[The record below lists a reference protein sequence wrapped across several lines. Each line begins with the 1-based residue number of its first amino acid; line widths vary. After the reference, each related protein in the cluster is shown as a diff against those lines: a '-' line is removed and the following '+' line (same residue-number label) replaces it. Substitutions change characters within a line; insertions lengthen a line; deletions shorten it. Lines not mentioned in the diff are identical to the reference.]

1 MKQRSLTESTVN
13 VLKKI
18 NLNKIILWMT
28 VLQFFITG
36 AFYWFSYN
44 HLSSQAEA
52 QFNLSGSST
61 IQAQVERLEKDYQQN
76 QLYYQ
81 RTIDS
86 LSNELLLTDHVLKN
100 QVQYSKIQKLEIEK
114 LLLLNWDT
122 LSTDSRI
129 QNCDSLRFQ
138 TQEYLITDSLKDESM
153 NQKMIQLDALFSES
167 QRSLRNCDSA
177 FNALHQ
183 RMDIALV
190 HTQQCEQ
197 EFKRLKRQNRII
209 KFSAGAI
216 AILSIGLAL
225 K

>member
-1 MKQRSLTESTVN
+1 MKQRSFTESTVN

-36 AFYWFSYN
+36 SFYWFSYN

-52 QFNLSGSST
+52 TLNIGATAT
-61 IQAQVERLEKDYQQN
+61 IEAQVEKLEQDYHQN
-76 QLYYQ
+76 QLFYQ

-100 QVQYSKIQKLEIEK
+100 QVQYSNLQKLEIEK
-114 LLLLNWDT
+114 LLILNWDT
-122 LSTDSRI
+122 LSVETKMS
-129 QNCDSLRFQ
+129 QCDSLRNH
-138 TQEYLITDSLKDESM
+138 TQEYLLADSLKDESM
-153 NQKMIQLDALFSES
+153 LLKVNQLDALYSES

-177 FNALHQ
+177 FYALHD
-183 RMDIALV
+183 RMDIALL

>member
-44 HLSSQAEA
+44 HLSSQADA
-52 QFNLSGSST
+52 QFNTSGSAV
-61 IQAQVERLEKDYQQN
+61 IQMQVDKLKQDYHQN
-76 QLYYQ
+76 QLFYK

-86 LSNELLLTDHVLKN
+86 LSNEVLLTDHVLKS
-100 QVQYSKIQKLEIEK
+100 QVQYSQLQKLELEK
-114 LLLLNWDT
+114 LLLINWDT
-122 LSTDSRI
+122 LSANSKLR
-129 QNCDSLRFQ
+129 NCDSLRFE
-138 TQEYLITDSLKDESM
+138 TQEYLLVDSLKDDVM
-153 NQKMIQLDALFSES
+153 NQKIFQLDALFTES

-177 FNALHQ
+177 FNALDQ
-183 RMDIALV
+183 RLDIALV

-197 EFKRLKRQNRII
+197 EFKRLKRQNRIL

-216 AILSIGLAL
+216 AVVSIGLAL